1 MVILKKLLLCLK
13 VIKDS
18 TTPKQIDFVIGL
30 NQSLKVIKDSTTPKP
45 QI

>member
-1 MVILKKLLLCLK
+1 MKMSLK

-18 TTPKQIDFVIGL
+18 TTPKPTIQAQL
-30 NQSLKVIKDSTTPKP
+30 WKTSLKVIKDSTTPKP